1 VGSKQ
6 NASGFARR
14 PWAQSVSLERLG
26 HRSNKNSSYQIYEG
40 RLQKIVVRLSAVD
53 FLFFSNQ
60 GGRLEG
66 VNEANVLKCDFF
78 DANNVCMI

>member
-1 VGSKQ
+1 MGSKQ
-6 NASGFARR
+6 NNSGFAGR
-14 PWAQSVSLERLG
+14 PWAQPVSLEVHG
-26 HRSNKNSSYQIYEG
+26 HRNNNYQNYEG
-40 RLQKIVVRLSAVD
+40 RLQKNIVRLSAVD